1 MPNGFEVHHCGDGGK
16 VMSSNLWVSC
26 SNRSEYGLVR
36 PVLKELAAS
45 NDLNQKLSTTL
56 VLYSS
61 ALDTCLADAE
71 RDFRGTCIDVVRWPD
86 SKARKTE
93 TLNEH
98 FGRLVAKFSRNDF
111 YDSCDMLIVAGDRY
125 ESFAIEQAAFFQRIP
140 IAHLFGGDIS
150 NGGHFDDHVRHAMS
164 HLASI
169 HFPVNRTAYSNLI
182 AMHQEKSRIFLVG
195 SPVVDEL
202 ALLDGKSEGPGI
214 CDVLISFN
222 PMTLQTA
229 NSVGRDLRL
238 TLEALEL
245 LQTEIELRCLATYPN
260 HEPGSDEITAI
271 FGELQEKEWFSAVKS
286 LGSPQYL
293 FAIRGSKIVIG
304 NSSSQVLEVPLLG
317 QRCLLIG
324 DRQKGRHKP
333 AGVVHMSSVTDPH
346 VLKDVILDMLR
357 ADAPEPCKDFGVAG
371 VSRKIVELV
380 AQLLDLPRDL
390 LIQKN
395 SPLPVVA
402 KAFPI

>member
-1 MPNGFEVHHCGDGGK
+1 MPRH
-16 VMSSNLWVSC
+16 LWVSC

-45 NDLNQKLSTTL
+45 TGLEQKPRATL
-56 VLYSS
+56 ALYSS
-61 ALDTCLADAE
+61 ALDTCVADAE
-71 RDFRGTCIDVVRWPD
+71 RDFGGTCIAVAQWSD
-86 SKARKTE
+86 SKARTTE

-98 FGRLVAKFSRNDF
+98 FGRLVEKFSRNDF
-111 YDSCDMLIVAGDRY
+111 YDTCDMLIVAGDRY
-125 ESFAIEQAAFFQRIP
+125 ESFALEQAAYFQRIP

-169 HFPVNRTAYSNLI
+169 HFPVNRTAYDNLV
-182 AMHQEKSRIFLVG
+182 AMHQESSRIFLMG

-202 ALLDGKSEGPGI
+202 ASLEQMAEGPTI
-214 CDVLISFN
+214 CDVLVSFN

-229 NSVGRDLRL
+229 NSVGRDLRT

-245 LQTEIELRCLATYPN
+245 LQIEMELNCLATYPN
-260 HEPGSDEITAI
+260 HEPGAEEISAI
-271 FGELQEKEWFSAVKS
+271 LREFEDRKWFRVVGS

-293 FAIRGSKIVIG
+293 YAIRDSKIVIG
-304 NSSSQVLEVPLLG
+304 NSSSQVLEVPILG
-317 QRCLLIG
+317 QRCLLVG

-333 AGVVHMSSVTDPH
+333 SGVVHMSSVADPRAM
-346 VLKDVILDMLR
+346 KEVILNMLR
-357 ADAPEPCKDFGVAG
+357 TDAPEPCKDFGVAG
-371 VSRKIVELV
+371 VSRKIVELI
-380 AQLLDLPRDL
+380 AQLLELPRDL

-395 SPLPVVA
+395 SPLSVVA